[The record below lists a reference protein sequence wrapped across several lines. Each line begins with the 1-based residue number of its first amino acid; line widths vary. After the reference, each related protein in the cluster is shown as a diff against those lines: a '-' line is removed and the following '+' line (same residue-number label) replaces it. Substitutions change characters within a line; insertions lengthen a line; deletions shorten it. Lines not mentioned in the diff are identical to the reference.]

1 MMLGYTKQT
10 IGTIILTSI
19 LGTAAAGIFPLSR
32 RNALALSLVG
42 VVVDDKKAA
51 KRSKEPACSC
61 DAAAPSADHGAP

>member
-32 RNALALSLVG
+32 RNALALSLVAG

-51 KRSKEPACSC
+51 KRSKPACSC
-61 DAAAPSADHGAP
+61 AAAAPSADHGAP